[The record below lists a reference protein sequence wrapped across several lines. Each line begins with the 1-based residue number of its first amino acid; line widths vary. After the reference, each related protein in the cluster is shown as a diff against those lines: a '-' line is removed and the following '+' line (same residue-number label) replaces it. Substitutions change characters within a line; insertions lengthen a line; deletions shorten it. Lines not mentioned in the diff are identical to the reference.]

1 MATLS
6 HFVGEFTLAQS
17 VTDTLRGGPTAQ
29 EVSPC
34 SDECSALCLSGPLLT
49 SGEAALLERALD
61 RQAWVTVGI
70 DGVLANYTAGQPAG
84 SLRAS
89 AYSPELADE
98 LWRRLEPA
106 LPAQRSL
113 TAHAATDWDRHPR
126 WRPVGVNPLMRFI
139 RYLSGHQLV
148 AHYDAPYM
156 FDEQRRTLMS
166 LGIYLSDAPRAREGG
181 ATRMLHDDQRSQNHE
196 TRDYSDWDRCAVPSE
211 VARVFRPKAG
221 GALVFDH
228 RLLHDGEPLSGQ
240 ARKTILRTDVIF
252 EKC

>member
-1 MATLS
+1 MAAMS
-6 HFVGEFTLAQS
+6 RFVGEFALAES
-17 VTDTLRGGPTAQ
+17 LTDALRGGPIAQ
-29 EVSPC
+29 EVLPC
-34 SDECSALCLSGPLLT
+34 REECSALCLSGPLLT
-49 SGEAALLERALD
+49 SGEAALLERELD
-61 RQAWVTVGI
+61 KQAWVAVGT

-98 LWRRLEPA
+98 LWRRLNPS
-106 LPAQRSL
+106 LPAQRTL
-113 TAHAATDWDRHPR
+113 TARAGTDWDLHPH

-139 RYLSGHQLV
+139 RYLPGHQLV
-148 AHYDAPYM
+148 AHYDAPYV

-166 LGIYLSDAPRAREGG
+166 LVIYLSDAPRPSEGG
-181 ATRMLHDDQRSQNHE
+181 ATRMLHDIQRSLCHE
-196 TRDYSDWDRCAVPSE
+196 TRDYSDWRRCAAPFE
-211 VARVFRPKAG
+211 VAEVFRPKAG
-221 GALVFDH
+221 GVLVFDH